1 MATLILPQEMLQK
14 EAFKSLPAKE
24 KEEYVSNF
32 LLKLLQLNPDGITIS
47 QIKEA
52 TGLTYSTLWHHLEL
66 LSCTAQ
72 TNKESKGNL
81 DVYYPTGKVSHLNDC
96 NKGKAKYSA
105 SIVENSQGKFV
116 AIHEKRENRSGNQT
130 VCNGVSIPIELI
142 DDFIKTLSK
151 AKEQ

>member
-1 MATLILPQEMLQK
+1 MAALTLPQEMLQK

-47 QIKEA
+47 QIREA

-81 DVYYPTGKVSHLNDC
+81 DVYYPTGKVSHLNDYT
-96 NKGKAKYSA
+96 KGKINYSISTA
-105 SIVENSQGKFV
+105 ENNEGKFV
-116 AIHEKRENRSGNQT
+116 CIHEKRENRTGNHT
-130 VCNGVSIPIELI
+130 VCKGIAIPIELVESLI
-142 DDFIKTLSK
+142 NELGKVK
-151 AKEQ
+151 RN